1 MTDTQEQ
8 GKDHHHHIYIY
19 IYQNMIL
26 DIRDIQYKVNSEQLK
41 HKK

>member
-8 GKDHHHHIYIY
+8 GKDHHHIYIY